1 MAPVGFTIYHIIGQL
16 LIIHKCVS
24 SIFFWGVQLVEGELI
39 WINML
44 LTYSNV
50 LYQLIIDFVYNNLHN
65 NY

>member
-1 MAPVGFTIYHIIGQL
+1 MCEQH
-16 LIIHKCVS
+16 
-24 SIFFWGVQLVEGELI
+24 FFWGVQLVEGELI